1 MSLRDSSG
9 SGPARTRRRALIA
22 GSAAVILAGGTA
34 AVLAVVPAS
43 HPVAQHRT
51 ASAVKAAT
59 AVKGFKSAHLAS
71 STCSGPAGAAYV
83 ALPGYQ
89 AFDAIDTA
97 NCYITQMYNVGDP
110 QVPGFSG
117 DTNYSGTDDGV
128 VIHGDTLYF
137 AVTGDDAVA
146 VIDAATLNPKDYSPT
161 ETDIHVGF
169 DPDYVAVTPDGSQLW
184 AADTG
189 PQTSSSSPTAISVIS
204 TATDKVTATLRL
216 PTAPAQIVF
225 SPSGATA
232 YVTTVEG
239 LWVYNTATEH
249 LTAVVGGLGDP
260 NGVAVSPDGS
270 TVYVTN
276 TESGRVEVI
285 DAATN
290 RVTGT
295 IAVGQLPWQLAVSSN
310 GKTLYV
316 TDPDSDQ
323 VSVISTSSDT
333 VTSTIP
339 ISGDPDT
346 LALTPDGSQL
356 WVGGLTSGI
365 ITVLDTATESVVG
378 TINVGDD
385 GANSGDSDEPT
396 SIVMTTNPTPGGS

>member
-9 SGPARTRRRALIA
+9 TGPARTRRRALIA
-22 GSAAVILAGGTA
+22 GAAAVILAGGTA
-34 AVLAVVPAS
+34 AVLAAVPAS
-43 HPVAQHRT
+43 HPAAVAKHQA
-51 ASAVKAAT
+51 AST
-59 AVKGFKSAHLAS
+59 IKGFKSAHLAA

-89 AFDAIDTA
+89 AFDAIDTD
-97 NCYITQMYNVGDP
+97 NCYITQVYNVADP
-110 QVPGFSG
+110 DVPGFPG
-117 DTNYSGTDDGV
+117 DTNYAGTDDGV
-128 VIHGDTLYF
+128 AIHGDTLYF
-137 AVTGDDAVA
+137 AVTGENEVA
-146 VIDAATLNPKDYSPT
+146 VIDAATLNPKDYNPT

-169 DPDYVAVTPDGSQLW
+169 NPDYVAVTPDGSQLW

-189 PQTSSSSPTAISVIS
+189 PQTGPASPTAISVIS

-216 PTAPAQIVF
+216 PTAPAQIAF

-232 YVTTVEG
+232 YVTTAEG
-239 LWVYNTATEH
+239 LWVFNTATEH
-249 LTAVVGGLGDP
+249 ATAVIPGLGDP

-276 TESGRVEVI
+276 TESAKVEVI
-285 DAATN
+285 NAATN
-290 RVTGT
+290 RVTGA
-295 IAVGQLPWQLAVSSN
+295 IAVGQLPWQLALSSD

-316 TDPDSDQ
+316 TDPDSDH

-339 ISGDPDT
+339 LSGDPVS

-385 GANSGDSDEPT
+385 GANSGDGNEPT

>member
-1 MSLRDSSG
+1 MSSHDSSG
-9 SGPARTRRRALIA
+9 SGLTRTRRRALIA
-22 GSAAVILAGGTA
+22 GSSVV
-34 AVLAVVPAS
+34 VLAAAAAIALATVPAS
-43 HPVAQHRT
+43 HPAAQDQAT
-51 ASAVKAAT
+51 GAVKAT
-59 AVKGFKSAHLAS
+59 KVVKGFKSARLDA

-97 NCYITQMYNVGDP
+97 NCYITQTYNEADP

-117 DTNYSGTDDGV
+117 DTNYSGTDPQV
-128 VIHGDTLYF
+128 AIHGDTLYF
-137 AVTGDDAVA
+137 AAAGDDEVA
-146 VIDAATLNPKDYSPT
+146 VINAANLNPKDYNPP

-169 DPDYVAVTPDGSQLW
+169 DPSGLAVTPDGSQLW
-184 AADTG
+184 VADTG
-189 PQTSSSSPTAISVIS
+189 PQTHSDSPTAITVIS
-204 TATDKVTATLRL
+204 TATLKVTATLRL
-216 PTAPAQIVF
+216 PVSPAQITF

-232 YVTTVEG
+232 YVTTPDG
-239 LWVYNTATEH
+239 LWVFNTATERV
-249 LTAVVGGLGDP
+249 TDVIRGLGDP
-260 NGVAVSPDGS
+260 FGVTVSPDGS

-276 TESGRVEVI
+276 TEAGLVEVI
-285 DAATN
+285 NAATN
-290 RVTGT
+290 KVTGT
-295 IAVGQLPWQLAVSSN
+295 IQVGQMPWQLTLTAN

-316 TDPDSDQ
+316 TDPDSNE
-323 VSVISTSSDT
+323 VSVISTSSDK

-339 ISGDPDT
+339 VAGDPVS

-378 TINVGDD
+378 TINVGND
-385 GANSGDSDEPT
+385 GPNSGDGDEPT

>member
-1 MSLRDSSG
+1 
-9 SGPARTRRRALIA
+9 
-22 GSAAVILAGGTA
+22 VILAGGTA
-34 AVLAVVPAS
+34 AALAVVPAS
-43 HPVAQHRT
+43 HPAAVAKHQA
-51 ASAVKAAT
+51 AS

-71 STCSGPAGAAYV
+71 STCSGPVGAAYV

-97 NCYITQMYNVGDP
+97 NCNITQSYNVGDP
-110 QVPGFSG
+110 EVPGFSD
-117 DTNYSGTDDGV
+117 DTNYSGTDEGV
-128 VIHGDTLYF
+128 AIHGDTLYF
-137 AVTGDDAVA
+137 AVTGDDEVA
-146 VIDAATLNPKDYSPT
+146 VIDAATLNPKDYSPA

-189 PQTSSSSPTAISVIS
+189 PQTSPSSPTAISVIS

-216 PTAPAQIVF
+216 PVAPAQIAF

-232 YVTTVEG
+232 YVTTAWG
-239 LWVYNTATEH
+239 LLVYNTATEH
-249 LTAVVGGLGDP
+249 LTALVRGLGDP
-260 NGVAVSPDGS
+260 NGVAVSPNGS
-270 TVYVTN
+270 TVYVTD
-276 TESGRVEVI
+276 TESGKVEVI
-285 DAATN
+285 AAATD

-316 TDPDSDQ
+316 ADPDSDE
-323 VSVISTSSDT
+323 VSVVSTSSDT

-339 ISGDPDT
+339 LSGDPDT
-346 LALTPDGSQL
+346 LALTPGGSQL

-365 ITVLDTATESVVG
+365 ITVLDTATESIVG
-378 TINVGDD
+378 TINVGND
-385 GANSGDSDEPT
+385 GPNSGDGNEPT
-396 SIVMTTNPTPGGS
+396 GIVMTAIPTPGGS